1 MAAARPQSKTF
12 LKGDVIFREGDKGH
26 VAYMIQSGSVNIV
39 KNIKG
44 KRQILA
50 TLGPGELFGEMAII
64 SKCERVAGAE
74 AASECVLLELTAR
87 LILLL
92 LKRSHPTVFHLTRV
106 LASRLARADRAVSES
121 RSDNSW
127 LTFCRLLH
135 MKHRIF
141 ETAPKSEEAPIGITL
156 DDLSREYSEITNGSQ
171 HEIDRHLKSAIGF
184 NMISV
189 NRIASQT
196 YLSINNPD
204 DFLDIAKNLSED
216 INKFSGKVFLS
227 DFVDIYDFSSIVD
240 SNPEMIYKKIG
251 VGDFPE
257 DICMLHK
264 EATSKWVEKKGAQYF
279 KEVKRKR
286 KSIDELEGVE
296 DIVFVD
302 IGTLKLVFRQLG
314 YYKLGILLAIAG
326 DEAKKRI
333 LAAIS
338 TKIAAAIT
346 RDSRSSDAIDQS
358 EADDVEEELID
369 MIREIKSSKKE

>member
-1 MAAARPQSKTF
+1 MGRPQSKTF
-12 LKGDVIFREGDKGH
+12 LKGEVLFREGDKGN

-64 SKCERVAGAE
+64 SRSERVAGAE
-74 AASECVLLELTAR
+74 AASECTVLVLTAR
-87 LILLL
+87 LILML
-92 LKRSHPTVFHLTRV
+92 LKKSHPTVFHLTRV
-106 LASRLARADRAVSES
+106 LASRLARADRAISES

-135 MKHRIF
+135 MKHRILQ
-141 ETAPKSEEAPIGITL
+141 TTPKGEDVPIGITL
-156 DDLSREYSEITNGSQ
+156 EELSKEFSDITNASQ
-171 HEIDRHLKSAIGF
+171 HEIDRHLKSAVGF
-184 NMISV
+184 NMVSV
-189 NRIASQT
+189 NKIASQS
-196 YLSINNPD
+196 YLTITNPD
-204 DFLDIAKNLSED
+204 DFMAIAENLSED
-216 INKFSGKVFLS
+216 VNKFSGKVFLS
-227 DFVDIYDFSSIVD
+227 DFVDIHDFSALVD
-240 SNPEMIYKKIG
+240 SDPEMIYKKIG

-264 EATSKWVEKKGAQYF
+264 DATSKWVEKKGEQF
-279 KEVKRKR
+279 FREVKRKR
-286 KSIDELEGVE
+286 KSIEELEGVE

-302 IGTLKLVFRQLG
+302 LGTLKQVFRQLG

-326 DEAKKRI
+326 EEAKKRI

-338 TKIAAAIT
+338 TKIAAAIS
-346 RDSRSSDAIDQS
+346 RDSRSSDAIDQT

-369 MIREIKSSKKE
+369 LIREIKSSKKE

>member
-1 MAAARPQSKTF
+1 MAPNKPQSRTF
-12 LKGDVIFREGDKGH
+12 LKGEVIFREGDKGN

-74 AASECVLLELTAR
+74 AGTECVLLELTAR

-106 LASRLARADRAVSES
+106 LASRLARADRAISES

-141 ETAPKSEEAPIGITL
+141 QTTPKSEDAPIGITL
-156 DDLSREYSEITNGSQ
+156 EDFSREYSEITNGSQ

-184 NMISV
+184 NMVSV
-189 NRIASQT
+189 DKVGSET
-196 YLSINNPD
+196 YLSIVNPD
-204 DFLDIAKNLSED
+204 DFLEIAKNLSED

-240 SNPEMIYKKIG
+240 SDPEMIYKKIG

-279 KEVKRKR
+279 KEVKRQR

-302 IGTLKLVFRQLG
+302 LGTLKLVFRQLG

-369 MIREIKSSKKE
+369 MIREIKSSKQE

>member
-1 MAAARPQSKTF
+1 MASVKPQNKTF
-12 LKGDVIFREGDKGH
+12 LKGDVIFREGDKGQ

-92 LKRSHPTVFHLTRV
+92 LKKSHPTVFHLTRV
-106 LASRLARADRAVSES
+106 LASRLARADRAISES

-135 MKHRIF
+135 MKHRILQI
-141 ETAPKSEEAPIGITL
+141 TPKSEDSPIGITL
-156 DDLSREYSEITNGSQ
+156 EDLSREYMEITNGTQ
-171 HEIDRHLKSAIGF
+171 HEIDCHLKSAIGF
-184 NMISV
+184 NMISI
-189 NRIASQT
+189 NKIASQS
-196 YLSINNPD
+196 YLTITNPD
-204 DFLDIAKNLSED
+204 NFLEIAQNLSED
-216 INKFSGKVFLS
+216 INNFSGKVFLS
-227 DFVDIYDFSSIVD
+227 DYVDIYDFSSIVE

-264 EATSKWVEKKGAQYF
+264 DATSKWIEKKGAQYF

-296 DIVFVD
+296 DIIFVD
-302 IGTLKLVFRQLG
+302 IGTLKLVFRKLG

-326 DEAKKRI
+326 DDAKKRI

-346 RDSRSSDAIDQS
+346 RDSRSSDAIDQG

-369 MIREIKSSKKE
+369 LIREIKSSKTE

>member
-1 MAAARPQSKTF
+1 MAAVKPQSKTF
-12 LKGDVIFREGDKGH
+12 LKGDVIFREGEKGNA
-26 VAYMIQSGSVNIV
+26 AYMIQSGTVNIV

-92 LKRSHPTVFHLTRV
+92 LKKSHPTVFHLTRV

-141 ETAPKSEEAPIGITL
+141 ETAPKTEDAPIGITL
-156 DDLSREYSEITNGSQ
+156 EELSCEYCEITNGSQ
-171 HEIDRHLKSAIGF
+171 HEVERHLKSAIGF

-189 NRIASQT
+189 NKIASQS
-196 YLSINNPD
+196 YLTIINPD
-204 DFLDIAKNLSED
+204 DFLEIAKNLSED

-227 DFVDIYDFSSIVD
+227 DFIDIHDFSSIVD

-279 KEVKRKR
+279 KETKRKR

-296 DIVFVD
+296 DIIFVD
-302 IGTLKLVFRQLG
+302 IGTLKLVFRKLG

-326 DEAKKRI
+326 DDAKKRI

>member
-1 MAAARPQSKTF
+1 MAPNKPQSRTF
-12 LKGDVIFREGDKGH
+12 LKGEVIFREGDKGN
-26 VAYMIQSGSVNIV
+26 VAYMIQSGSVNII

-44 KRQILA
+44 KRQVLA

-74 AASECVLLELTAR
+74 AGTECVLLELTAR

-92 LKRSHPTVFHLTRV
+92 LKRSHPIVFHLTRV
-106 LASRLARADRAVSES
+106 LASRLACADRAVSGS

-141 ETAPKSEEAPIGITL
+141 QTAPKSEDAPIGIAL
-156 DDLSREYSEITNGSQ
+156 KDFSREFSEITDGSQ

-189 NRIASQT
+189 AEIGAQR
-196 YLSINNPD
+196 YLSIINPD
-204 DFLDIAKNLSED
+204 DFLEIAQNLSKD

-240 SNPEMIYKKIG
+240 SDPEMIYKKIG

-264 EATSKWVEKKGAQYF
+264 EATSKWAEKKGAQYF
-279 KEVKRKR
+279 KEVKRQR
-286 KSIDELEGVE
+286 KSIYELEGVE

-302 IGTLKLVFRQLG
+302 LGTLKQVFRQLG

-346 RDSRSSDAIDQS
+346 RDSRSSDVIDQS
-358 EADDVEEELID
+358 EADNVEGELID
-369 MIREIKSSKKE
+369 MIREIKSSKHK

>member
-1 MAAARPQSKTF
+1 MAPNKPQNRTF
-12 LKGDVIFREGDKGH
+12 RKGEVIFREGDKGN

-39 KNIKG
+39 KKIKG
-44 KRQILA
+44 KRQVLA

-74 AASECVLLELTAR
+74 ACTECVLLELTAR

-106 LASRLARADRAVSES
+106 LASRLACADRAISES
-121 RSDNSW
+121 RSDDSW

-141 ETAPKSEEAPIGITL
+141 QTAPKSEDAPIGITL
-156 DDLSREYSEITNGSQ
+156 EDFSQEYSEITNGSQ

-184 NMISV
+184 NMVSV
-189 NRIASQT
+189 DKVGSQT
-196 YLSINNPD
+196 YLSIINPD
-204 DFLDIAKNLSED
+204 DFLEIAQNISED

-227 DFVDIYDFSSIVD
+227 DFIDIYDFSSIVD
-240 SNPEMIYKKIG
+240 SDPEVIYKKIG

-257 DICMLHK
+257 DICLLHK

-279 KEVKRKR
+279 KEVKRQR

-302 IGTLKLVFRQLG
+302 LGTLKQVFRQLG
-314 YYKLGILLAIAG
+314 YYKLGILLAVAG

-333 LAAIS
+333 LAVIS

-346 RDSRSSDAIDQS
+346 RDSCSSDAIDQS
-358 EADDVEEELID
+358 EADEVEEELID
-369 MIREIKSSKKE
+369 MIRKIKLSKQE

>member
-1 MAAARPQSKTF
+1 MAAVRPQSKTF
-12 LKGDVIFREGDKGH
+12 LKGEVIFREGDKGH
-26 VAYMIQSGSVNIV
+26 VAYLIQSGSVNIV

-74 AASECVLLELTAR
+74 AGSECVLLELTAR

-92 LKRSHPTVFHLTRV
+92 LKKSHPTVFHLTRV
-106 LASRLARADRAVSES
+106 LASRLARADRAISES

-141 ETAPKSEEAPIGITL
+141 QTAPKSEDAPIGITL
-156 DDLSREYSEITNGSQ
+156 EELSKEFSDITNAPQ

-184 NMISV
+184 NMVSV
-189 NRIASQT
+189 NKIASQT

-204 DFLDIAKNLSED
+204 DFLIIAENLSED
-216 INKFSGKVFLS
+216 INKFSGKVFIS
-227 DFVDIYDFSSIVD
+227 DFVDIYDFSTIVD

-264 EATSKWVEKKGAQYF
+264 DATSKWVEKKGAQYF

-302 IGTLKLVFRQLG
+302 LGTLKQVFRKIG

-326 DEAKKRI
+326 EDAKKRI

-358 EADDVEEELID
+358 ESDDVEEELID
-369 MIREIKSSKKE
+369 MIREIKSSKTE